1 MLLAVVEVVSV
12 TGLTRAALVH
22 HVQMRRSVPLTVQLL
37 AMQVVIVLVTVV
49 VAGGLAVRLQE
60 NQIREAYARRVL
72 TIARSLSTVPSVL
85 DAYSSADPSRTLQPL
100 AETVRQAAGA
110 TFVVFT
116 NDEGLRYSHPDPS
129 KIGKMVSTD
138 PSVPLHGSEF
148 VGTETGSLGRSLRA
162 KVPVHDA
169 SGQVIGTVSVGILE
183 SRLSQDLAGVVPSLA
198 AWLAGAA
205 LLGVVGA
212 TAVTRLVRRRIFGL
226 EPDQIAELLKT
237 RDAMLHGIREGVVA
251 IDDRGRLALVNDEA
265 MRLLALADDPTGR
278 AAGEVLDTEVLE
290 ALVSDPDPVTDRV
303 VLAGERLLVANRTTA
318 RVGERD
324 VGRVLTLRDRTELF
338 DALRALQG
346 QRSITDA
353 LRAQAHEFSN
363 HLHVLSGLIEL
374 DHHDDAVRFIE
385 RLGAGSSLLG
395 GESMSQVEDSAVAAL
410 LVAKGAAAR
419 ERGVSLRLDDD
430 SEVSDGA
437 GDDVITVLGNLID
450 NAVDAAGTSGTV
462 EVHAF
467 SRPDGAITLRVA
479 DDGPGVP
486 PDLRQ
491 SIFLAGSS
499 SKSATPDHHGQGIGL
514 ALVSRIVQRRRGSVE
529 VGDRPG
535 GGAVFTVFLP
545 SVATDAVA
553 EEVAR

>member
-1 MLLAVVEVVSV
+1 
-12 TGLTRAALVH
+12 
-22 HVQMRRSVPLTVQLL
+22 MRRSIPLAVQLL

-60 NQIREAYARRVL
+60 HQIREAYARRVL

-85 DAYSSADPSRTLQPL
+85 DAYESSDPSRTLQPL

-116 NDEGLRYSHPDPS
+116 NDQGLRYSHPDPS

-162 KVPVHDA
+162 KVPVTDA
-169 SGQVIGTVSVGILE
+169 SGAVKGTVSVGILE

-212 TAVTRLVRRRIFGL
+212 AAVTRLVRRRIFGL
-226 EPDQIAELLKT
+226 EPGQIAELLKT

-251 IDDRGRLALVNDEA
+251 LDDRGRLALVNDEA
-265 MRLLALADDPTGR
+265 VRLLGLADDPTGHD
-278 AAGEVLDTEVLE
+278 AADVLDAEVLG

-318 RVGERD
+318 RVGDRD

-374 DHHDDAVRFIE
+374 GRHGEAVRFIE

-395 GESMSQVEDSAVAAL
+395 GESMSQIEDAGVAAL

-419 ERGVSLRLDDD
+419 ERGVTLRLTDDT
-430 SEVSDGA
+430 EVSDGA
-437 GDDVITVLGNLID
+437 GDDVLTVLGNLVD
-450 NAVDAAGTSGTV
+450 NAVDAAGPGGTV
-462 EVHAF
+462 EVHLLT
-467 SRPDGAITLRVA
+467 SPDGAITLRVS

-486 PDLRQ
+486 PERRR
-491 SIFLAGSS
+491 SIFEPGTS
-499 SKSATPDHHGQGIGL
+499 SKTVTPDHHGQGIGL
-514 ALVSRIVQRRRGSVE
+514 ALVERISRRRQGSARVDE
-529 VGDRPG
+529 RPG
-535 GGAVFTVFLP
+535 GGAVFTVHLP
-545 SVATDAVA
+545 ATPSAA
-553 EEVAR
+553 LSAAARGTR

>member
-1 MLLAVVEVVSV
+1 
-12 TGLTRAALVH
+12 
-22 HVQMRRSVPLTVQLL
+22 
-37 AMQVVIVLVTVV
+37 MQVVIVLVTVV

-60 NQIREAYARRVL
+60 NQIRNAYARRVL

-85 DAYSSADPSRTLQPL
+85 DAYASSDPARTLQPL

-116 NDEGLRYSHPDPS
+116 NDQGLRYSHPDPS

-162 KVPVHDA
+162 KVPVQNA

-212 TAVTRLVRRRIFGL
+212 AAVTRLVRRRIFGL
-226 EPDQIAELLKT
+226 EPDQIADLLKT

-251 IDDRGRLALVNDEA
+251 LDDRGRLALVNDEA
-265 MRLLALADDPTGR
+265 MRLLGLSDDPVGHD
-278 AAGEVLDTEVLE
+278 ASEVLDAEVLA

-318 RVGERD
+318 RVGDRD

-374 DHHDDAVRFIE
+374 DRHEDAVRFIE

-395 GESMSQVEDSAVAAL
+395 GESMSQIEDSAVAAL

-419 ERGVSLRLDDD
+419 ERGVNLRLAADA
-430 SEVSDGA
+430 EVCEGA
-437 GDDVITVLGNLID
+437 GDDVLTVLGNLVD
-450 NAVDAAGTSGTV
+450 NAVDAAGPGGSV
-462 EVHAF
+462 EVHAL
-467 SRPDGAITLRVA
+467 SGADGEITLRVS

-486 PDLRQ
+486 PEERER
-491 SIFLAGSS
+491 IFVAGSS
-499 SKSATPDHHGQGIGL
+499 SKTATSDHHGQGIGL
-514 ALVSRIVQRRRGSVE
+514 ALVSRIVQRRHGSVSIE
-529 VGDRPG
+529 DRPG
-535 GGAVFTVFLP
+535 GGAVFAVYLP
-545 SVATDAVA
+545 PLAGAAAAPAAPSGAS
-553 EEVAR
+553 R